1 MARYDYR
8 QKTIGQSYYAG
19 RPKKKKSRLM
29 RSLFLLIVLVFVIT
43 LFIYV
48 FPEVEVTI
56 VPETETVN
64 NSFEVKIDGDLD
76 RADLKNN
83 KFPGEVIRVEE
94 SSDKVFRATGEKN
107 VGEKAAGEVVFFNQ
121 TGLVQ
126 PLTTENDLV
135 TDDGVVFHLTQGV
148 EIPKAE
154 VSAEGNIVYG
164 NITAAIVAVEAGEE
178 GNIMPGRLTIIDLPF
193 SKQNKIYGEVQS
205 KLSGGTSKVIRV
217 VSEEDLIKAE
227 EELTD
232 LLKPELKNKIR
243 EMLSGGQS
251 LEDDLIEY
259 EVVSVDKAVELEE
272 EIDEFNMEVTVAAK
286 ALVWDEGEVREMIIE
301 KIESE
306 ITSDKKLVETSQDVF
321 EVQVEDFDLNSGTAD
336 LKIETVNQISLPI
349 DIEALKD
356 ELKGLTE
363 FEARR
368 LLLSKDNIKD
378 ARFKFRYSITS
389 KIPENGNRI
398 NVKLNF

>member
-1 MARYDYR
+1 M
-8 QKTIGQSYYAG
+8 
-19 RPKKKKSRLM
+19 LV
-29 RSLFLLIVLVFVIT
+29 VLVFVIA

-48 FPEVEVTI
+48 FPEVDVTV
-56 VPETETVN
+56 VPETETVAN
-64 NSFEVKIDGDLD
+64 TFEVEIDSDIS
-76 RADLKNN
+76 RADVGDN
-83 KFPGEVIRVEE
+83 KFPGEVIKVEDTME
-94 SSDKVFRATGEKN
+94 KVFSATGEKN
-107 VGEKAAGEVVFFNQ
+107 IGEKAVGEVVFFNQ

-135 TDDGVVFHLTQGV
+135 TDDGVVFHLTSSI

-154 VSAEGNIVYG
+154 VSAEGSIVYG
-164 NITAAIVAVEAGEE
+164 NITAGIAAAEAGEE
-178 GNIMPGRLTIIDLPF
+178 GNIAPGRLTIIDLPF

-227 EELTD
+227 EELVD
-232 LLKPELKNKIR
+232 ALKPGLVNKIR
-243 EMLSGGQS
+243 EMLDSGQS
-251 LEDDLIEY
+251 LEDGLIEY
-259 EVVSVDKAVELEE
+259 ETVSVDKAVELEE
-272 EIDEFNMEVTVAAK
+272 EIDEFSMEVTVAGR
-286 ALVWDEGEVREMIIE
+286 ALVWDEGDVREMIVQ
-301 KIESE
+301 KIESD
-306 ITSDKKLVETSQDVF
+306 ITSDKKLVETSQDIFDVS
-321 EVQVEDFDLNSGTAD
+321 VEDFNLSEGTAQ

-349 DIEALKD
+349 DTEALKD

-398 NVKLNF
+398 NIELNF